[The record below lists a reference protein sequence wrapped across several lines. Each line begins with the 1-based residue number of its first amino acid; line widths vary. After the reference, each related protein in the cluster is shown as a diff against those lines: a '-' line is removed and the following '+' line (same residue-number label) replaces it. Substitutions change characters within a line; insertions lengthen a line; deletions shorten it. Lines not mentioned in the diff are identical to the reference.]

1 MEKFLT
7 QLTLKQKIRFGFSA
21 IWVVLAIITIQAAVN
36 LYIVRVDIKEV
47 VELKQPVALDA
58 NQIMLS
64 LEKGKTQLTTY
75 ILTADPKFL
84 ANYNKEYQNIA
95 TILNSIGTKLTPN
108 QLLEIEESI
117 IAFKKIPAIVSKIE
131 ETSGNRLLNFPAFK
145 FYDDEMFAKEKSIQ
159 QQISLMIET
168 ELTGLSADRAEIISL
183 LLNLQ
188 NSWSNVQRGVRGY
201 ISLRTDESFS
211 KANNYLNQVEETLL
225 KLETIEKEGLEVV
238 LDTYTAY
245 RENFM
250 TLRQIHQGP
259 KWQMDVW
266 LMKTEFNPLYYKV
279 KEDVKTISDQ
289 AILDMVET
297 STQVAETSLKNLI
310 LLLILSTLGQII
322 GMMVSRKVTKSVTEP
337 VDKIVQA
344 MQAIAHGE
352 GDLTQRLTV
361 NGKDELAELAR
372 LFNIFIEKIQK
383 TLRQVT
389 ETVHEL
395 EKSSKYLMSVT
406 HVTKEGV
413 AQQMNVAQELNNSM
427 QMMAQKSKS
436 VEDHSSNA
444 SSATK
449 QAVSNVKEGGEVV
462 AGASETIQQVSDDM
476 QKITTAVMQLNND
489 SQTISSV
496 INVIREIADQTNLL
510 ALNAAIEA
518 ARAGEHGRGFAV
530 VADEVRNLAQR
541 TQESTLQ
548 IEQVIDKIRSA
559 TDETVKVVDRGQ
571 ITTQAGYD
579 AVMKAQQVLNP
590 VVIIIDDINNMNKE
604 MLASAQS
611 QNTLVQDVNAH
622 INKIHDISSQAVEGT
637 ENTENSA
644 NDLQKIANKLESL
657 VHQFKI

>member
-7 QLTLKQKIRFGFSA
+7 ELTLKQKIRFGFGA

-188 NSWSNVQRGVRGY
+188 DSWSNVQRGVRGY

-259 KWQMDVW
+259 KWKMDVW
-266 LMKTEFNPLYYKV
+266 L
-279 KEDVKTISDQ
+279 
-289 AILDMVET
+289 
-297 STQVAETSLKNLI
+297 
-310 LLLILSTLGQII
+310 
-322 GMMVSRKVTKSVTEP
+322 RR
-337 VDKIVQA
+337 
-344 MQAIAHGE
+344 H
-352 GDLTQRLTV
+352 LT
-361 NGKDELAELAR
+361 
-372 LFNIFIEKIQK
+372 
-383 TLRQVT
+383 
-389 ETVHEL
+389 
-395 EKSSKYLMSVT
+395 
-406 HVTKEGV
+406 
-413 AQQMNVAQELNNSM
+413 
-427 QMMAQKSKS
+427 
-436 VEDHSSNA
+436 
-444 SSATK
+444 
-449 QAVSNVKEGGEVV
+449 
-462 AGASETIQQVSDDM
+462 
-476 QKITTAVMQLNND
+476 
-489 SQTISSV
+489 
-496 INVIREIADQTNLL
+496 
-510 ALNAAIEA
+510 
-518 ARAGEHGRGFAV
+518 
-530 VADEVRNLAQR
+530 
-541 TQESTLQ
+541 
-548 IEQVIDKIRSA
+548 
-559 TDETVKVVDRGQ
+559 TD
-571 ITTQAGYD
+571 
-579 AVMKAQQVLNP
+579 
-590 VVIIIDDINNMNKE
+590 
-604 MLASAQS
+604 
-611 QNTLVQDVNAH
+611 
-622 INKIHDISSQAVEGT
+622 
-637 ENTENSA
+637 
-644 NDLQKIANKLESL
+644 
-657 VHQFKI
+657 

>member
-7 QLTLKQKIRFGFSA
+7 ELTLKQKIRFGFGA

-188 NSWSNVQRGVRGY
+188 DSWSNVQRGVRGY

-259 KWQMDVW
+259 KWKMDVW

-279 KEDVKTISDQ
+279 KEDIKTISDQ

-322 GMMVSRKVTKSVTEP
+322 GMMVSRKVTKSVTES

-395 EKSSKYLMSVT
+395 EKSSKYLMTVT

-436 VEDHSSNA
+436 VEDHSNNTT
-444 SSATK
+444 SATK

-604 MLASAQS
+604 MLAAAQS

-622 INKIHDISSQAVEGT
+622 INEIHDISSQAVEGT

-644 NDLQKIANKLESL
+644 NDLQKIANKLENL

>member
-1 MEKFLT
+1 
-7 QLTLKQKIRFGFSA
+7 
-21 IWVVLAIITIQAAVN
+21 
-36 LYIVRVDIKEV
+36 
-47 VELKQPVALDA
+47 
-58 NQIMLS
+58 
-64 LEKGKTQLTTY
+64 
-75 ILTADPKFL
+75 
-84 ANYNKEYQNIA
+84 
-95 TILNSIGTKLTPN
+95 
-108 QLLEIEESI
+108 
-117 IAFKKIPAIVSKIE
+117 
-131 ETSGNRLLNFPAFK
+131 
-145 FYDDEMFAKEKSIQ
+145 
-159 QQISLMIET
+159 
-168 ELTGLSADRAEIISL
+168 
-183 LLNLQ
+183 
-188 NSWSNVQRGVRGY
+188 
-201 ISLRTDESFS
+201 
-211 KANNYLNQVEETLL
+211 
-225 KLETIEKEGLEVV
+225 
-238 LDTYTAY
+238 
-245 RENFM
+245 
-250 TLRQIHQGP
+250 
-259 KWQMDVW
+259 
-266 LMKTEFNPLYYKV
+266 LYYKV
-279 KEDVKTISDQ
+279 KEDIKTISDQ

-322 GMMVSRKVTKSVTEP
+322 GMMVSRKVTKSVTES

-395 EKSSKYLMSVT
+395 EKSSKYLMTVT

-436 VEDHSSNA
+436 VEDHSNNTT
-444 SSATK
+444 SATK

-604 MLASAQS
+604 MLAAAQS

-622 INKIHDISSQAVEGT
+622 INEIHDISSQAVEGT

-644 NDLQKIANKLESL
+644 NDLQKIANKLENL